1 MNRTQ
6 KKIIIL
12 ILISLFILIAASKI
26 EWRVCT
32 TCGIQDYNVS
42 IGGNTIE
49 FLSQREYD
57 EFGSHKK
64 WKEIYGRPH
73 KPHTW
78 KLIEEKN
85 RDIIKFIDSL

>member
-12 ILISLFILIAASKI
+12 FLILLFILIATSKI

-32 TCGIQDYNVS
+32 VCGIQDYNVS
-42 IGGNTIE
+42 IGGKTIE
-49 FLSQREYD
+49 LLSQREYD
-57 EFGSHKK
+57 EFDTHKK
-64 WKEIYGRPH
+64 WKELYGRPH

-78 KLIEEKN
+78 HLIEEKN
-85 RDIIKFIDSL
+85 RDIIKLIDSL